1 MKSILHL
8 KDDTEYQIPLRED
21 GIEKYVQDDLKKW
34 KKEHP
39 DATEQEVLDK
49 EKELN
54 YQMRKLAG
62 QSEEEIERR
71 EKARAIRRD
80 MEKDNK
86 EIGRAKAGVTSA
98 TQAHKD
104 STAKVNQAVK
114 TKKETEAEVERT
126 KDNADEIADWSQ
138 KRDAEAQQ
146 NLETSKEEAK
156 QAKAAVTQSQDELHD
171 AQKSKNDKIDQLRAD
186 SAATKEAKKK
196 TDEISQEE
204 VDALDNLEDE
214 TQTQE
219 QSNTEESNSDTTTE
233 SVPPADTAKAAL
245 DEMKKLAS
253 QEGVI
258 HPSLFISNFSK
269 ILGLMERAMQLQVKE
284 SGSVTEEAPKATE
297 QAEATEEKAS
307 ETTEKTELPAEGK
320 QGELNGRNNRS

>member
-1 MKSILHL
+1 MKTNLMKSILHL

-34 KKEHP
+34 KKAHP
-39 DATEQEVLDK
+39 NATEQEVLDK

-71 EKARAIRRD
+71 EKARALRHD

-86 EIGRAKAGVTSA
+86 KIGRAKAGVASA
-98 TQAHKD
+98 TQTHKD

-114 TKKETEAEVERT
+114 AKKETEAEVERT
-126 KDNADEIADWSQ
+126 KGNADEIADWSQ

-156 QAKAAVTQSQDELHD
+156 QAKAAVAQSQDELHD

-186 SAATKEAKKK
+186 SAAAKEAKKK

-204 VDALDNLEDE
+204 VNDALENLEEDPEE
-214 TQTQE
+214 TQNQE
-219 QSNTEESNSDTTTE
+219 QSNTEEDNNNTTTE
-233 SVPPADTAKAAL
+233 SVPQVDSAKAAL

-253 QEGVI
+253 QEGVV

-284 SGSVTEEAPKATE
+284 SGSVTKESDS
-297 QAEATEEKAS
+297 ATEEKVS
-307 ETTEKTELPAEGK
+307 KTVEPTETTEKTEPPAEG
-320 QGELNGRNNRS
+320 